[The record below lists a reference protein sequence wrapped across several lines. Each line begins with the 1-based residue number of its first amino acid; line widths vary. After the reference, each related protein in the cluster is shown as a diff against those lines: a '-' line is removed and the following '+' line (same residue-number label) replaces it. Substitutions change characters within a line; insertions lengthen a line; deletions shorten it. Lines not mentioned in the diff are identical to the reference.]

1 MDEIA
6 SYVGSVNYIKKGK
19 NGEDAIFYE
28 IVPSTLVVSL
38 DADGNW
44 VSGTPTMSDGSG
56 MAGVPCT
63 AYMVK
68 NGVKTLFSKGYWL
81 SDHNNTGYASP
92 IFAAQVAKTDSS
104 VNVSLLKSA
113 PTSDGAVSGANVLA
127 RISISV
133 NRAGKNGASV
143 SIQYSADGASGWK
156 DAYFAGAKYIRI
168 YSNGAWSSAMKIVG
182 DDGTSFLIKGSFSSK
197 EGLPTSGAA
206 IGDAYLIG
214 GDLWVY
220 VAYAGND
227 TTKHYRGFENI
238 GNIQG
243 PKGDS
248 VTVKSTEVFYG
259 ISASGTDPSTVSSW
273 ASSVQDITADKPYLW
288 TKTVVTFS
296 DGKSSIAYSV
306 TTRGNRGAIFRQHT
320 AFEASG
326 YEYQSGSGAEEF
338 IDVIATQTDDGT
350 TRWFRCMKSYNSK
363 DNPAYDD
370 LSKADVWNSAGMQ
383 MKFVATDFFLAKN
396 AKINMLGSNEINLYG
411 DDNKMFAS
419 FRVPHGNTFDGGDEG
434 EYALWVGAEGGEN
447 ASFSVTKDGKIKA
460 DSGNI
465 GPFVIQKGEKFSTQE
480 GLYYGEIMDE
490 NRNDID
496 KYYTFGFSLCKKNL
510 SFGISGDN
518 VIFAQSGYCEQVT
531 LCKSP
536 NYTRIDG
543 KYYVSLASP
552 ALDVVK
558 KLSDYPQPQNNI
570 AAKIEAIARA
580 DSTCT
585 GLQISASGGAANYA
599 LECLNGDIQAHG
611 NSFQGALRPIV
622 RKVSSSTTLSDE
634 DCIVVCTNTSV
645 INLTL
650 PSGVLGRF
658 FIVIQAGARVNFRD
672 TTFGSR
678 GILCQH
684 DPNSDLTYQWNM
696 LVYDGANWHL
706 RGLWNKQ

>member
-28 IVPSTLVVSL
+28 IVPSTLVVSI

-81 SDHNNTGYASP
+81 SDHASLGYTSP

-220 VAYAGND
+220 VAYAGAD

-259 ISASGTDPSTVSSW
+259 ISTSGTDPSTVSSW

-350 TRWFRCMKSYNSK
+350 TRWFRCKKSYNSK
-363 DNPAYDD
+363 DNPTYDD
-370 LSKADVWNSAGMQ
+370 LSKADVWDSSGMQ
-383 MKFVATDFFLAKN
+383 MQFVATDFFLAKN

-419 FRVPHGNTFDGGDEG
+419 FRVPHGKWLDDGDEG
-434 EYALWVGAEGGEN
+434 EYALWVGAEGGRG
-447 ASFSVTKDGKIKA
+447 AAFSVKKDGAFHATSGDIGGIAFGNGYLGSAA
-460 DSGNI
+460 DSNMYLTNNRLHFGNWASLNINGGFAFELYGDGRSMYGLDLQSIASDTSITSVGIRSSVTNVYKDNKYCAAALFSAEWSTNAGAIDVSDALSGNHAVIIDCGDVI
-465 GPFVIQKGEKFSTQE
+465 GLRPSFVRIA
-480 GLYYGEIMDE
+480 
-490 NRNDID
+490 
-496 KYYTFGFSLCKKNL
+496 KNT
-510 SFGISGDN
+510 
-518 VIFAQSGYCEQVT
+518 T
-531 LCKSP
+531 LTEY
-536 NYTRIDG
+536 NYTIECYNTTTITLYLPPEPRIGQHYVIIQREARVDINGSLKNIHDLNSNQDG
-543 KYYVSLASP
+543 KSWYSGMKGQVNHLWFNGTEWLVRYY
-552 ALDVVK
+552 
-558 KLSDYPQPQNNI
+558 
-570 AAKIEAIARA
+570 
-580 DSTCT
+580 
-585 GLQISASGGAANYA
+585 
-599 LECLNGDIQAHG
+599 
-611 NSFQGALRPIV
+611 
-622 RKVSSSTTLSDE
+622 
-634 DCIVVCTNTSV
+634 
-645 INLTL
+645 
-650 PSGVLGRF
+650 
-658 FIVIQAGARVNFRD
+658 
-672 TTFGSR
+672 
-678 GILCQH
+678 
-684 DPNSDLTYQWNM
+684 
-696 LVYDGANWHL
+696 
-706 RGLWNKQ
+706 NKG